1 MLVKPVADKY
11 YMTDAELEAE
21 HKLAH
26 DKSIAAN
33 AGNGAAKVTG
43 AAAEANNHPVLT
55 VLAWALVLIPISYGV
70 WSTIQKTWVLFN

>member
-1 MLVKPVADKY
+1 
-11 YMTDAELEAE
+11 MTDAELEAE

-33 AGNGAAKVTG
+33 AGNGAAKASVATNS
-43 AAAEANNHPVLT
+43 NNHPALT
-55 VLAWALVLIPISYGV
+55 VMAWALVLVPISYGV